1 MISYL
6 DYYSGALIGFPSALD
21 SYSLPSS
28 ARDPV
33 SPVLK
38 SCQWH
43 ACTES
48 QSQSLKIALVH
59 PKVWSLNQ
67 QQKQRMDAC

>member
-6 DYYSGALIGFPSALD
+6 DYYGGALIGFPSSALD

-38 SCQWH
+38 PSQWH
-43 ACTES
+43 ACIES

-59 PKVWSLNQ
+59 PKV
-67 QQKQRMDAC
+67 

>member
-6 DYYSGALIGFPSALD
+6 DYYGGALMGFPSSALD

-33 SPVLK
+33 SPPVSPVLK
-38 SCQWH
+38 PSQWH

-59 PKVWSLNQ
+59 PKV
-67 QQKQRMDAC
+67 